1 MSSVYTYYSNAAPAV
16 HDTLQ
21 PDDAGIILEALLDAQ
36 SHSFMLGLML
46 NLPLREVEAIF
57 TKYSDPRDRL
67 LHIIIAFL
75 RQAEPRPTWRVIV
88 GALRS
93 PIVNL
98 TALAKKVEAARFP
111 SLTATRDV
119 VPETTGKSLSV
130 PLTQFERVLSFQ
142 TLSQQS
148 MTLLQQ
154 L

>member
-1 MSSVYTYYSNAAPAV
+1 MYLLTIYSNAAPAV

-21 PDDAGIILEALLDAQ
+21 PDDARIILEALLDAQ
-36 SHSFMLGLML
+36 NHSFMLGLML

-98 TALAKKVEAARFP
+98 TALAKNVEAAHFP
-111 SLTATRDV
+111 DLTATRDV
-119 VPETTGKSLSV
+119 VPEATGKSLSV
-130 PLTQFERVLSFQ
+130 PLTRLRVSYHFRH
-142 TLSQQS
+142 
-148 MTLLQQ
+148 
-154 L
+154 